1 MRPEQAIS
9 GLQYAQ
15 DSNSWK
21 LTGGC
26 ANLDGL
32 PTINLKMG
40 DFIVPL
46 TPQQYMTQVRRL
58 IILTQKLPV
67 HFIFRAPRLIL
78 RSPTFDYLL
87 KGSERVERFWMSV
100 RQ

>member
-1 MRPEQAIS
+1 VRPEQAIP

-46 TPQQYMTQVRRL
+46 TPQQYMTQVCRL
-58 IILTQKLPV
+58 IP
-67 HFIFRAPRLIL
+67 
-78 RSPTFDYLL
+78 
-87 KGSERVERFWMSV
+87 
-100 RQ
+100 